1 MNDMKNKP
9 IFGQGSKLRLTFA
22 IASDFIGL
30 GGLELMLLQ
39 YYKYADKSKYDINIV
54 CLNKGKLED
63 TINFLKK
70 NGISE
75 DKIITIKDADTKF
88 SYFLENSVTRKIFYG
103 LIRPFA
109 SFLIYSFGIK
119 NMLRNHLNSQVVYLF
134 NNELNFYFRKF
145 KGLVIGHNGMWVINE
160 RSISFHLIRIKLLW
174 RRIDGIR
181 LFPQY
186 GELVNKLNRKYN
198 FVLQN
203 GIETALYCPSIN
215 EKTWSEVRFLFVG
228 RLDYGKGFDLLIT
241 AFSLISKTLDCK
253 LSIVGDG
260 ELQSIIPAGD
270 KRVKYYGKM
279 NREDVVKIYQ
289 NSDILV
295 LPSRWE
301 PYGLVVLEAL
311 SCGSGVIVTEKL
323 RGAFDD
329 FENLNVLKYT
339 PLDVNGL
346 RQNLVEMAERIT
358 EIRQSSSVVHKL
370 IVEKHDVAKV
380 TQILLA
386 HLSEKFSSY
395 SYM

>member
-1 MNDMKNKP
+1 MKNEATN
-9 IFGQGSKLRLTFA
+9 GQSGQLKITFA
-22 IASDFIGL
+22 IASDFTGL

-39 YYKYADKSKYDINIV
+39 YYKHADKRKYDINIM
-54 CLNKGKLED
+54 CLNKGKLDD
-63 TINFLKK
+63 TINFLNK

-75 DKIITIKDADTKF
+75 DKIITIKDADTRF
-88 SYFLENSVTRKIFYG
+88 SYFLKNPVTRKIFYG
-103 LIRPFA
+103 VVRPFA
-109 SFLIYSFGIK
+109 SFLIYVSGVR
-119 NMLRNHLNSQVVYLF
+119 NMLGKHLDSQVVYLF
-134 NNELNFYFRKF
+134 NNELNFYFKKF

-174 RRIDGIR
+174 NRVDGMR

-186 GELVNKLNRKYN
+186 REYVNKLNRKYN

-203 GIETALYCPSIN
+203 GIETALYSPLTN
-215 EKTWSEVRFLFVG
+215 EKNWSEIRFLFVG
-228 RLDYGKGFDLLIT
+228 RLDYGKGFDLLIS
-241 AFSLISKTLDCK
+241 AFPLIPNTLDCK
-253 LSIVGDG
+253 LSIVGVG

-329 FENLNVLKYT
+329 FENLHVLKYT
-339 PLDVNGL
+339 QLDVESL
-346 RQNLVEMAERIT
+346 RQNMQEMASRISD
-358 EIRQSSSVVHKL
+358 IRKYSPAVHEL
-370 IVEKHDVAKV
+370 IVKKHDVAK
-380 TQILLA
+380 IANSLLDE
-386 HLSEKFSSY
+386 LNEEFSIY
-395 SYM
+395 SRM